1 MQNLP
6 FAKLEWF
13 LKWCSFWEVWTICQ
27 LPPFGE
33 VTGEEELS
41 TLHTHFKNNHPVL
54 TPENKVIFCLN
65 VRVVSSNFDY
75 TQKHFEYKP
84 MTQIL
89 SWVVANN
96 FWASNTTWYFDCK
109 THIKLSLKN
118 QHVGFVNAF
127 SNTKGF
133 PCGSAGQESACNG
146 GDLGSIP
153 GLGRSPGEGKG
164 YPLQYS
170 SQENSMDCIIHGV
183 AKSWTWLSNFHS
195 NIKDCY

>member
-13 LKWCSFWEVWTICQ
+13 LKWCSFWKVWTICQ

-65 VRVVSSNFDY
+65 VRVVSSNFDIWFLCI
-75 TQKHFEYKP
+75 QKHFEYKP

-96 FWASNTTWYFDCK
+96 FWASNTMWYFDCK
-109 THIKLSLKN
+109 AHIKLSLKN
-118 QHVGFVNAF
+118 QYVGFVNAF

-133 PCGSAGQESACNG
+133 PCGSAGQESAGNG
-146 GDLGSIP
+146 GDLGSVP
-153 GLGRSPGEGKG
+153 GLGRSYNRTRLG
-164 YPLQYS
+164 
-170 SQENSMDCIIHGV
+170 
-183 AKSWTWLSNFHS
+183 NFHS